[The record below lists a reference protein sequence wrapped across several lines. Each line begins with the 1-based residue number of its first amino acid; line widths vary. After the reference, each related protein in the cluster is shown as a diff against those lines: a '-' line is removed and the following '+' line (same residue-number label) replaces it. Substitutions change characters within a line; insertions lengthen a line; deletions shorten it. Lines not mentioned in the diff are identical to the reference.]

1 MGVVLSVKSLLS
13 VEIELTVPFHDAD
26 PMGVTWHG
34 NYLRYFEVA
43 RCALLDKLG
52 YNYRQMEQ
60 SGYVWPI
67 VDTRLKYVKTSTFE
81 QALLVQAHLTEYE
94 NRLKIDYRI
103 LDQATRVVITK
114 GYTIQVAVDKQRQE
128 MCFASPTALTERIT
142 KLGICS

>member
-1 MGVVLSVKSLLS
+1 VKSLLS
-13 VEIELTVPFHDAD
+13 VEVELTVPFHDAD

-43 RCALLDKLG
+43 RCALLDKLQ

-81 QALLVQAHLTEYE
+81 QVLLVEAHLTEYE
-94 NRLKIDYRI
+94 NRLKIEYRI
-103 LDQATRVVITK
+103 LDKDTKLVITK
-114 GYTIQVAVDKQRQE
+114 GYTIQVAVDKQNQE
-128 MCFASPTALTERIT
+128 MCFVSPKALTARVAE
-142 KLGICS
+142 LGICLED